1 MILINKK
8 FKTLEDLN
16 SKIFEEILS
25 LIGVKKSSNL
35 ILSGGNSPRY
45 LFKSISQNKRYF
57 NEATFLMSDERVV
70 DIEDPFSNE
79 GEFIKLSNISNDNL
93 ISLRDKEIIQKLN
106 NISSYEIAILG
117 MGEDGHFASIFPN
130 CINTSSALN
139 SQNKIVAFEDKHL
152 DYPRISLSLNEILK
166 AEKIILIASSKRK
179 QSTLR
184 DKKDLPIH
192 HLLQRASYKLS
203 IFNCD

>member
-45 LFKSISQNKRYF
+45 LFKSIAQNKRYF